1 MQEIDNQSKN
11 VELNLGL
18 PKSLT
23 EEIATHQIYQ
33 DELKRKSLG
42 KLADNLFAI
51 ERKNVQQ
58 SRLFIIDLIPYIYR
72 LYYNWPTDK
81 PVRVLDIGIEC
92 GAGTALLAELHNR
105 RSHNYLKMEVTGLD
119 IVEDFRDYISV
130 SSPFVKFVKK
140 DIFDIPDGETWDL
153 VICSHVIEHIKDPFA
168 FIDKLRRLTS
178 KYTIVACPYNE
189 TNLRPGHVQTIDEA
203 FISQVAPLEHHIYTN
218 FCWRSR
224 GKCLIM
230 ILESTNGH

>member
-1 MQEIDNQSKN
+1 MQRLSNLN
-11 VELNLGL
+11 RNPELSMNLQM
-18 PKSLT
+18 SLS
-23 EEIATHQIYQ
+23 EEIETYQ
-33 DELKRKSLG
+33 ANLDEIKRKSLG

-81 PVRVLDIGIEC
+81 PLRVLDIGIEC

-119 IVEDFRDYISV
+119 IVADFRDYIAV
-130 SSPFVKFVKK
+130 SSPFVKFVQK
-140 DIFDIPDGETWDL
+140 DIFDISDDETWDL
-153 VICSHVIEHIKDPFA
+153 VICSHVIEHLSDPFP
-168 FIDKLRRLTS
+168 FIEKLKRLTS

-189 TNLRPGHVQTIDEA
+189 TNLRPGHIQTIDEA
-203 FISQVAPLEHHIYTN
+203 FIAQATPLEHHIYTN

-230 ILESTNGH
+230 IFETTNK

>member
-1 MQEIDNQSKN
+1 MPERNSQKKN
-11 VELNLGL
+11 VKLNLDL
-18 PKSLT
+18 SKSLS

-72 LYYNWPTDK
+72 LYYNWSTDK
-81 PVRVLDIGIEC
+81 PLRVLDIGIEC

-119 IVEDFRDYISV
+119 IVEDFRNYISV

-153 VICSHVIEHIKDPFA
+153 VICSHVIEHLADPFP
-168 FIDKLRRLTS
+168 FIDKLRKLTS

-189 TNLRPGHVQTIDEA
+189 TILRSGHIQTINEA
-203 FISQVAPLEHHIYTN
+203 FIDKVKPLEHHIYTN

-230 ILESTNGH
+230 ILESTVK